1 MKKRFQHWLSK
12 WRLKRI
18 IMALHHATN
27 YGLRPQVV
35 EFARSL
41 EATENMSRG
50 LKNNQMVTIT
60 CEREELACFITYM
73 TRLHSSKL
81 SLVLRARIG
90 LASLMVSD
98 RYVLGEPV
106 DEFIGREFGKAKHS
120 RDDKRIITLV
130 K

>member
-1 MKKRFQHWLSK
+1 MKKRYQHWLNK

-18 IMALHHATN
+18 IMALAYACN

-50 LKNNQMVTIT
+50 LKNNQLVTIT
-60 CEREELACFITYM
+60 CEREELASFITYM

-81 SLVLRARIG
+81 SLLLRARIG
-90 LASLMVSD
+90 LASLMCSD

-106 DEFIGREFGKAKHS
+106 DEFMAREFGKSKHS
-120 RDDKRIITLV
+120 KDDKRIIQLH
-130 K
+130 